1 MVIAEVSVIPIGT
14 GSPSVSEYITKA
26 IEVLRQQKQVKHQV
40 TATGTI
46 IAGKLSDV
54 LESVRKMHDPLF
66 SDSVNRVVTILR
78 LDDRRDKELSIG
90 YEVESVM
97 KRLG

>member
-1 MVIAEVSVIPIGT
+1 MVIAEISVIPIGT
-14 GSPSVSEYITKA
+14 GSSSLSEYVAEA
-26 IEVLRQQKQVKHQV
+26 IEVLRQQKGIKHQV

-46 IAGKLSDV
+46 LIGKLDNV
-54 LESVRKMHDPLF
+54 LDAVKKMHESIF
-66 SDSVNRVVTILR
+66 SDRVKRVVTILK
-78 LDDRRDKELSIG
+78 LDDRRDKELTIG